1 MPGEVE
7 LRNEY
12 PPVFELV
19 QLEGERNRV
28 LVETGLEVLVPL
40 AADIVR
46 DEDSGDPGLQRGD
59 QR

>member
-12 PPVFELV
+12 PPVFEVV

-40 AADIVR
+40 ATDIVR
-46 DEDSGDPGLQRGD
+46 DEDSGDPGFQRGG